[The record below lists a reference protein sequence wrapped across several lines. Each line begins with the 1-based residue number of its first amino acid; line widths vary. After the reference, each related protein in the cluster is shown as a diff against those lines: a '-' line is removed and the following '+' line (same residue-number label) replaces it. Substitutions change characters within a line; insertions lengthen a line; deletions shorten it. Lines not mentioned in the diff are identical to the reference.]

1 MWDANDEISTLI
13 KDKEVSKHISIFTK
27 YLIKSVYDTFFIQ
40 RSKNFCCAIIDFY
53 EKYYE
58 KLKLSLNAV
67 DLTNINIINQSVT
80 KINALA
86 DFEDIENSVIKRESN
101 KMNITEID
109 MNTSIIEDKEIS
121 FAVNSMLLFNAE
133 YILDANEDILIIL
146 IKKYIFSKEDPT
158 NSILLLCYSFFCSS
172 IELAFTIRLILNF
185 PELTIYPKEQQIY
198 MENNKEIVNRLKK
211 FIFAWKRIYSDKFKN
226 NSLLNILVN
235 TSQLMNNTVDY
246 SNQTFS
252 IKLTDIS
259 REEPKLTKNFVLFS
273 KINRE
278 SIFIFD
284 IEEIARQICL
294 IDHML
299 LCNLNFTEYIKRIKN
314 DDYQIF
320 NHLIEREKSL
330 KAFIIFSIF
339 IEDSI
344 DSKINLI
351 DKYVKLA
358 RELINK
364 NNYQTYTTIIKAF
377 SIINIKNKKAIWNK
391 LDADCKY
398 NYLNMSNDIEKLEM
412 NESFFSIYNNT
423 IQNPDNPNLFVPNF
437 ITISTTLDMI
447 KRKVKSN
454 YLNENV
460 LGCEEFR
467 DFYLV
472 TNEITNNIY
481 PWFRNNPLYDYLLI
495 GYKELFRTDVWRP
508 ELKKYSELRSFLDD
522 EKRID
527 KVLQIL
533 DAQFKK
539 YED

>member
-1 MWDANDEISTLI
+1 MWDANNEISNLI
-13 KDKEVSKHISIFTK
+13 KDEQVSKHLSIFTK
-27 YLIKSVYDTFFIQ
+27 YLIKSVYDVFFIQ
-40 RSKNFCCAIIDFY
+40 RSKNFCCSIIDFY
-53 EKYYE
+53 DKYYE
-58 KLKLSLNAV
+58 KLKLSLNAI
-67 DLTNINIINQSVT
+67 DLTNINIVNQSIT
-80 KINALA
+80 KLNVLV
-86 DFEDIENSVIKRESN
+86 DEDIDNTIVKKENFKNNNV
-101 KMNITEID
+101 TEID
-109 MNTSIIEDKEIS
+109 MNTSVIEDKEIS
-121 FAVNSMLLFNAE
+121 FAINSMLLFNAE
-133 YILDANEDILIIL
+133 YILDSNEDILIIL

-158 NSILLLCYSFFCSS
+158 NSLLLLCYSFFCSS
-172 IELAFTIRLILNF
+172 IELAFSLRLILNF
-185 PELTIYPKEQQIY
+185 PVLTIYPKEQQIY
-198 MENNKEIVNRLKK
+198 VENNKEIVNRLKK
-211 FIFAWKRIYSDKFKN
+211 FIMAWKRIYTEKFKN
-226 NSLLNILVN
+226 NSLLNILLNSNQLFN
-235 TSQLMNNTVDY
+235 TSVDY
-246 SNQTFS
+246 SNQVYS
-252 IKLTDIS
+252 IKLTDIN

-284 IEEIARQICL
+284 IDEIARQICL

-299 LCNLNFTEYIKRIKN
+299 LSNLNFTEYIKRIKK
-314 DDYQIF
+314 DDYPMF
-320 NHLIEREKSL
+320 NNIIEREKSL
-330 KAFIIFSIF
+330 KAFILFSIF

-358 RELINK
+358 KELINK

-377 SIINIKNKKAIWNK
+377 SMINIKNKKAIWNK

-398 NYLNMSNDIEKLEM
+398 NYLNMLNDIEKLEM
-412 NESFFSIYNNT
+412 NESFFSIYNTTIYNT
-423 IQNPDNPNLFVPNF
+423 ENSNLFVPNF
-437 ITISTTLDMI
+437 VTISTTLDMI
-447 KRKVKSN
+447 KKKIKSSN
-454 YLNENV
+454 INENV

-472 TNEITNNIY
+472 SNEIINNTY
-481 PWFRNNPLYDYLLI
+481 PWFRNNPLYDYLLV

-508 ELKKYSELRSFLDD
+508 DLKKYSELRSFLDD